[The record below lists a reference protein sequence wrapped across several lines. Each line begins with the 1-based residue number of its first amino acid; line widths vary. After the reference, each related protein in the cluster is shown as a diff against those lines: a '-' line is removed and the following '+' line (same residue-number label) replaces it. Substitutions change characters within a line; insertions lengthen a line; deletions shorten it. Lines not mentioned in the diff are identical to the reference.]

1 MTYTFFIGNEKS
13 ENLKNRLIY
22 SLVVLKIEIERP
34 DGKRNILKD
43 NNYQLPKT
51 EVNEY

>member
-1 MTYTFFIGNEKS
+1 MKQI
-13 ENLKNRLIY
+13 
-22 SLVVLKIEIERP
+22 IEIERP